1 MELASAIIQK
11 VLKISDC
18 FISLF
23 NVSKSEF
30 QTGQCGR
37 KRKTAIMTQ
46 LFVTRDTIN
55 FLKNIDY
62 KSLIPTTVEPLH
74 LKIIF

>member
-1 MELASAIIQK
+1 M
-11 VLKISDC
+11 
-18 FISLF
+18 
-23 NVSKSEF
+23 SKSKF

-37 KRKTAIMTQ
+37 KRKTPIMTQ

-62 KSLIPTTVEPLH
+62 KSPIPTTVETLH